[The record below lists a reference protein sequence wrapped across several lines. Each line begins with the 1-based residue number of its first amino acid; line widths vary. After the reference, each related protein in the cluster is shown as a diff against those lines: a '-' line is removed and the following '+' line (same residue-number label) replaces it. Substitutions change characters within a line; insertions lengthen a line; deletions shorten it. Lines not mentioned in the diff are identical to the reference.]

1 MRTILHVNFLTAL
14 LVLMLFAQCTRSTDV
29 GSSLID
35 QDKSILVLEDSFMV
49 LMRSFPV
56 DSFESYRPGSSFQ
69 SSGYPLGFVQ
79 DPFLGE
85 TQTTLYMELAPSYGF
100 SPPRFDGA
108 QFDSLVLSVGVDTN
122 FIIGDISPMVDLDV
136 FRLTEVMPRDTL
148 YSSRSFAFDN
158 TPVGTLSGSI
168 WPVQEQT
175 YVFYGNTTNDTLTSR
190 QLRIRLAESLAMEIM
205 AMDSTTLVDDTLF
218 IDQVPG
224 FALQFRNPVNAFIK
238 TFYNHPNTSLTL
250 YFRDADDMPKQARWM
265 PFDPPSTLYV
275 SHLAQSFDRSTA
287 QYADQLLMNESSDG
301 FHFLQGL
308 SGNEMEIY
316 FPSLPRPEKILVN
329 YASLELS
336 VLPLDNEDPETYGPI
351 PQIELYTYNDQGEKV
366 LIDDVIF
373 ALGSSGIDAS
383 SLQNL
388 FGGFPR
394 KNAQTGLITYKFNLS
409 AQIQKIWDGSS
420 QPLIFARVR
429 RPAFNPERMIIAG
442 FNSSTPPKLSITYNR
457 L

>member
-1 MRTILHVNFLTAL
+1 MRTFLHVNLLTAL

-35 QDKSILVLEDSFMV
+35 QDKSVLVLEDTFTV

-69 SSGYPLGFVQ
+69 SSGYPLGFIQ
-79 DPFLGE
+79 DPFFGE
-85 TQTTLYMELAPSYGF
+85 TQTTFYMELAPSYGF

-122 FIIGDISPMVDLDV
+122 YIIGDISPMVDLDV

-148 YSSRSFAFDN
+148 YSSRFFAVEN
-158 TPVGTLSGSI
+158 NPVGTLSGPI
-168 WPVQEQT
+168 WPVQSQT

-190 QLRIRLAESLAMEIM
+190 HLRIRLEESLAMDIM

-218 IDQVPG
+218 INQVPG

-238 TFYNHPNTSLTL
+238 TFYNNPNTNLTL
-250 YFRDADDMPKQARWM
+250 YFRDADGMPKQARWT

-275 SHLAQSFDRSTA
+275 SHLAHRFDRNTA
-287 QYADQLLMNESSDG
+287 QYPTKLTMNEASDG

-308 SGNEMEIY
+308 SGNDMEIF
-316 FPSLPRPEKILVN
+316 FPTLPRPEKILVN
-329 YASLELS
+329 HAFLELS
-336 VLPLDNEDPETYGPI
+336 LFPLDNEDPELYGPI
-351 PQIELYTYNDQGEKV
+351 PQIELYTFNTQGQKV

-373 ALGSSGIDAS
+373 ALGSSGNDAT

-388 FGGFPR
+388 FGGFSR
-394 KNAQTGLITYKFNLS
+394 KNAQTGVITYRFNLS
-409 AQIQKIWDGSS
+409 AQIQKIWDGDT

-442 FNSSTPPKLSITYNR
+442 FNSSTPPKLSITYTR